1 MTIKNGKTFLA
12 HGSET
17 SGNRFELLVRNDVNA
32 YLGVVQA
39 RRNLKTQG
47 NKVGQKV
54 WMLTFDGMVWRI
66 PGLIGHEHDQLFEV
80 GMSMDYVINYV
91 ATAVSTGML
100 NIPEEALSATALIG
114 ETEGGIS
121 ELREVVTEKWMQPGE
136 KKYMQQRRLRDLV
149 HQVKTEQIRE
159 DESDSA
165 RDADEEL

>member
-1 MTIKNGKTFLA
+1 
-12 HGSET
+12 
-17 SGNRFELLVRNDVNA
+17 
-32 YLGVVQA
+32 
-39 RRNLKTQG
+39 
-47 NKVGQKV
+47 
-54 WMLTFDGMVWRI
+54 
-66 PGLIGHEHDQLFEV
+66 
-80 GMSMDYVINYV
+80 MDYVINYV